1 MNKQLLLKIK
11 EALVSV
17 LPITLF
23 VIILNFTPII
33 NFSQKEMLVFV
44 FSSVCLILGIG
55 LFNLGAD
62 MAMSPM
68 GEQVGSGLSKTKSLK
83 IVLLVCFFMGLFITI
98 AEPDLKV
105 LAYQVQSMINSTF
118 LIFAVGFGVGFFII
132 LSILKIVFK
141 INLSSLLM
149 FFYLVIFALIS
160 TVFVI
165 CFVTWSST

>member
-68 GEQVGSGLSKTKSLK
+68 GEQVGSGLSKAKSLK
-83 IVLLVCFFMGLFITI
+83 IV
-98 AEPDLKV
+98 
-105 LAYQVQSMINSTF
+105 
-118 LIFAVGFGVGFFII
+118 
-132 LSILKIVFK
+132 
-141 INLSSLLM
+141 
-149 FFYLVIFALIS
+149 
-160 TVFVI
+160 
-165 CFVTWSST
+165 